1 MANIFLMAFVVEK
14 VERLTSRSGKERLFI
29 KTKSIEIHK
38 ISRKEKNKIEVACF
52 IGVLISE

>member
-29 KTKSIEIHK
+29 TTKIIEIHK
-38 ISRKEKNKIEVACF
+38 ISRKEENKIKIACF
-52 IGVLISE
+52 IGVLISK